1 MEGRERGEGGREGG
15 ESERGGRGRGER
27 EGGESEKESGRE
39 GRGRARGRERGG
51 GRSEAEEEIK
61 RAFFVAM
68 ILSNQGKIT

>member
-1 MEGRERGEGGREGG
+1 MYQDREIGFYLINTTGRER
-15 ESERGGRGRGER
+15 ER
-27 EGGESEKESGRE
+27 GRE
-39 GRGRARGRERGG
+39 GR